1 MNSLAYAYP
10 AGLLDAHEPP
20 CLSLYQPT
28 HRHHPSNQQDP
39 IRFRNLVKAMEA
51 SLRQKY
57 PTREV
62 RPLLAPFQALADD
75 DEFWNHT
82 LDGLAVLGA
91 PSLFR
96 VYRLQRPVV
105 ELVVVADSFHTKPL
119 MRILQSADRY
129 QVLGL
134 SRGAIKL
141 FEGNRDA
148 LDQIDLAPGVPQT
161 LTEAL
166 GEELTEPHLTVAS
179 YGMGAGGPAMH
190 HGHGSRKD
198 EIDGDAERFFR
209 AVDRAVLERH
219 SRPSGLPLLLAALPE
234 HHALFRQVS
243 HNPFLM
249 AEGLD
254 VHPDALPLEALRD
267 RAWRAVEPQYLARLA
282 GIIEAF
288 GEARSKG
295 LGADDLAQVAEAAR
309 AGRVAT
315 LLIEADRQVPGR
327 MDATTGQLRFEELA
341 HPQVDDLLDDVG
353 ELVLKM
359 GGEVVVVPAERMPTP
374 TGLAAIY
381 RF

>member
-1 MNSLAYAYP
+1 
-10 AGLLDAHEPP
+10 
-20 CLSLYQPT
+20 
-28 HRHHPSNQQDP
+28 
-39 IRFRNLVKAMEA
+39 
-51 SLRQKY
+51 
-57 PTREV
+57 
-62 RPLLAPFQALADD
+62 
-75 DEFWNHT
+75 
-82 LDGLAVLGA
+82 
-91 PSLFR
+91 
-96 VYRLQRPVV
+96 
-105 ELVVVADSFHTKPL
+105 VVVADSFHTKPL
-119 MRILQSADRY
+119 MRIIQSADRD

-134 SRGAIKL
+134 SRGEIKL

-148 LDQIDLAPGVPQT
+148 LDQIELVPGVPRT

-179 YGMGAGGPAMH
+179 YGMGVGGPAMH

-198 EIDGDAERFFR
+198 EIDVDAERFFR
-209 AVDRAVLERH
+209 AVDRAILEHH
-219 SRPSGLPLLLAALPE
+219 SQPSGLPLLLAALPE

-243 HNPFLM
+243 RNPFLM
-249 AEGLD
+249 AEALD
-254 VHPDALPLEALRD
+254 VHPDALPLDALRD

-282 GIIEAF
+282 DMIEAF

-295 LGADDLAQVAEAAR
+295 LGTDDLAQAADAAQ

-327 MDATTGQLRFEELA
+327 IDATTGQMKFEELA
-341 HPQVDDLLDDVG
+341 HPEVDDLLDDLG

-359 GGEVVVVPAERMPTP
+359 GGEVVVVPAERMPTS